1 MNAKALFTALLAA
14 IAFTAPASADRKVT
28 VYRDRDGDGHYNKK
42 SYNVDRNRG
51 YSGRGYYGRGYSGR
65 GYYGRSYNYDRGYNR
80 YPYYGY
86 SRPYYRGYGYY
97 PRTSFFFN
105 FSRPAYYGYDDAPVY
120 RGAVVGDSLA
130 VDVQRALRSRGYYR
144 GYIDGDVGTGTRA
157 AIRAYQRD
165 RGLYVTGRIDS
176 SLLRSLRI
184 S

>member
-14 IAFTAPASADRKVT
+14 IAFTAPASADRKTT

-42 SYNVDRNRG
+42 TYD
-51 YSGRGYYGRGYSGR
+51 SGRHYSGRGYSGR
-65 GYYGRSYNYDRGYNR
+65 GYSNRGYYNRGYYNRGYYGRSYYG

-86 SRPYYRGYGYY
+86 GYGYY

-105 FSRPAYYGYDDAPVY
+105 FSRPAYYGYDDSRVY

-144 GYIDGDVGTGTRA
+144 GYIDGDVGPGTRA

-165 RGLYVTGRIDS
+165 RGLSVTGRIDS